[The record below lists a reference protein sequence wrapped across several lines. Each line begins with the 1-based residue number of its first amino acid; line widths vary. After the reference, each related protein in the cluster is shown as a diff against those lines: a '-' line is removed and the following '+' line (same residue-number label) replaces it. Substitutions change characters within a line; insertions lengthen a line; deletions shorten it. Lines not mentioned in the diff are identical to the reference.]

1 MEFVQQN
8 LMWIAIA
15 VISGGML
22 LWPMLTGAGVESLTP
37 ASATL
42 KINREEAVLLD
53 VRESGEWATGHIP
66 NARHITQAQLDKRL
80 SEIEK
85 FKSRPV
91 IVYCATG
98 NRSASACKTLKEA
111 GFEQVFNLGG
121 GIAAWRDASLP
132 VTKKS

>member
-15 VISGGML
+15 VVSGGML

-85 FKSRPV
+85 FKSRPI

-98 NRSASACKTLKEA
+98 NRSTSACKTLKEA

>member
-15 VISGGML
+15 VISGSML

-37 ASATL
+37 AAATL

-85 FKSRPV
+85 FKSRPI

-98 NRSASACKTLKEA
+98 NRSTSACKTLKDA

>member
-15 VISGGML
+15 VVSGGML

-53 VRESGEWATGHIP
+53 VRESAEWATGHIP

-85 FKSRPV
+85 FKSRPI

-98 NRSASACKTLKEA
+98 NRSTGACKTLKEA

-132 VTKKS
+132 VTKKG

>member
-15 VISGGML
+15 VVSGGML

-85 FKSRPV
+85 FKSRPI

-98 NRSASACKTLKEA
+98 NRSTSACKTLKEA

-132 VTKKS
+132 VTKKG

>member
-15 VISGGML
+15 VVSGGML

-42 KINREEAVLLD
+42 KINREEAILLD

-85 FKSRPV
+85 FKSRPI

-98 NRSASACKTLKEA
+98 NRSTSACKTLKEA

-132 VTKKS
+132 VTKKG